1 MRSGGRLR
9 FLSPLLVMLTACTVS
24 AEDDAVPGCDPEAGP
39 SPAMVLAAQSVPTAE
54 LVPCVNHLQPGW
66 TFQKFDTRRGR
77 SRFWLDSDRAGG
89 AFLVVTLEAACD
101 IGDAEEVPPGR
112 DPRLPLASDHP
123 GTRRFVDIVQVM
135 PQEDP
140 GGVGQYR
147 GAWFFRFEG
156 GCVTYRFAAEGRSLE
171 TLPEDV
177 AQALGFFPREELRR
191 LAREEFDIEI
201 P

>member
-9 FLSPLLVMLTACTVS
+9 FLTLLLVMLTACTVS
-24 AEDDAVPGCDPEAGP
+24 PEDDAVPGCEPEAGP
-39 SPAMVLAAQSVPTAE
+39 SPGLVLAAQSVPTAE

-66 TFQKFDTRRGR
+66 TFQEFDTRKGR
-77 SRFWLDSDRAGG
+77 TRFWLDSDRTGG

-101 IGDAEEVPPGR
+101 IGDAQEVPAGR
-112 DPRLPLASDHP
+112 DPRLPLASDYQ
-123 GTRRFVDIVQVM
+123 GTRRFVDIVQVL
-135 PQEDP
+135 PQEDSA
-140 GGVGQYR
+140 GVGQYR
-147 GAWFFRFEG
+147 GAWYFRFEG

-191 LAREEFDIEI
+191 LAREELDIEF

>member
-1 MRSGGRLR
+1 MRSCGRLP
-9 FLSPLLVMLTACTVS
+9 FLGLLLVMLTACTVS
-24 AEDDAVPGCDPEAGP
+24 PENDAVPGCDLEAGP
-39 SPAMVLAAQSVPTAE
+39 SPALVLAAQSVPTAE

-66 TFQKFDTRRGR
+66 TFQELDTHMGR
-77 SRFWLDSDRAGG
+77 TRFWLDSDRTGA

-101 IGDAEEVPPGR
+101 IGDAQEVPGGR
-112 DPRLPLASDHP
+112 DSRLPLASDHE
-123 GTRRFVDIVQVM
+123 GTRRFVDIMQVL

-140 GGVGQYR
+140 AGVGQYR
-147 GAWFFRFEG
+147 GAWYFRFEG
-156 GCVTYRFAAEGRSLE
+156 GCVTYRFAAEGQSLE

-191 LAREEFDIEI
+191 LAHDELDVEF